1 MKSNKHIKRL
11 YILLSWVLF
20 ISFMAIVLPYESNL
34 LSEQTQMSESFDTS
48 FFQTGMARLQMVED
62 YQEAGRNAYIISRF
76 RFDILWPLVYGMAFH
91 SLLWLFL
98 RGKPSWMLY
107 LPWIAVSLD
116 LLENASVIELM
127 LQYPQS
133 SIVLAW
139 ISSFLTLFKW
149 ITILILPVAVVY
161 VFIQSKKPNHLT

>member
-1 MKSNKHIKRL
+1 
-11 YILLSWVLF
+11 
-20 ISFMAIVLPYESNL
+20 
-34 LSEQTQMSESFDTS
+34 
-48 FFQTGMARLQMVED
+48 ARLQMVED